1 MLYKSVVCF
10 FVFANVLANEPILE
24 IPNLDHIFNNLSKN
38 EWDADEVPCRDKIFN
53 ILENVKNSTLWATWV
68 WNSIDQSP
76 TGIFF
81 GARYHLGS
89 YDQCLRPPWL
99 AKHPELRTQYCLAEI
114 EMNKDGVKTME
125 EVSDPY
131 VRAEDYY
138 LDTKTHFGRSFS
150 YIAHGVCLPAGCP
163 SKSAEKFVQALMST
177 GYLRA
182 ARGAAVSVHHCE
194 EAAAPREYST
204 GYYVFVY
211 TFATLLFIAVT
222 STYYVSEYTVTASS
236 NSFVNH
242 VAKSFCLRRNWN
254 TVFKSDKDELPCLHG
269 IRLLT
274 AIIIAFSHCIIMSH
288 GSSVSNGI
296 DLDRMGTDKPA
307 VAVVTTHFDVFV
319 DTFFSLSGLLVGKS
333 LATLDITRP
342 YSLMKNIMKRYIR
355 LVVLL
360 AVTVFYLAHISKH
373 TDDGPVYP
381 KIAFYEQQMCEKNW
395 LPALL
400 MVGNYYNALE
410 MCHPAT
416 WYIPCDFHMYVMS
429 LVLLYVY
436 RKNSRIGTAAAAIVL
451 VISFI
456 MPVITIYVYD
466 LPAIIAY
473 NTGLEINIRP
483 NSTFRNFYIKTHNR
497 MGPYAIGLAAGY
509 LMSIYKPKDYRRVWS
524 KTVSFL
530 GTFVSLNLM
539 LVVLAAGHLCFVYGV
554 HGWLACIFA
563 AFERNLFAVAVL
575 GVVIFCTYGQVPL
588 INPFL
593 SWSVFAPLSRL
604 SYGLYVIH
612 IVFLYQ
618 FSSMRDHNTH
628 HLFQGLIFS
637 LGLVVVSL
645 LLSLMVWLLAEAPLV
660 NITNPYLNTKGSVK
674 EKIEISRNGAHQN
687 DTSKQKSL

>member
-1 MLYKSVVCF
+1 
-10 FVFANVLANEPILE
+10 
-24 IPNLDHIFNNLSKN
+24 
-38 EWDADEVPCRDKIFN
+38 
-53 ILENVKNSTLWATWV
+53 
-68 WNSIDQSP
+68 
-76 TGIFF
+76 
-81 GARYHLGS
+81 
-89 YDQCLRPPWL
+89 
-99 AKHPELRTQYCLAEI
+99 
-114 EMNKDGVKTME
+114 MNKDGVKTME

-182 ARGAAVSVHHCE
+182 ARGAAVSIHHCE
-194 EAAAPREYST
+194 EAAAPSEYST

-211 TFATLLFIAVT
+211 TFAALLFIAVA
-222 STYYVSEYTVTASS
+222 STYYVSEYPVTASS
-236 NSFVNH
+236 NSFANH

-269 IRLLT
+269 IRFLT
-274 AIIIAFSHCIIMSH
+274 AIIVAYVHYLAISH
-288 GSSVSNGI
+288 GTSVSNG
-296 DLDRMGTDKPA
+296 LDFERMATDKPA
-307 VAVVTTHFDVFV
+307 LAFLTTHFEVLV
-319 DTFFSLSGLLVGKS
+319 DTFFVLSALLVGKS
-333 LATLDITRP
+333 LATLDITKP
-342 YSLMKNIMKRYIR
+342 YSLLINILKRYIR

-373 TDDGPVYP
+373 SDDGPVYP

-400 MVGNYYNALE
+400 MVGNYYNTLE

-436 RKNSRIGTAAAAIVL
+436 RKNSRIGRAAAAIVL

-466 LPAIIAY
+466 LPPVIIY
-473 NTGLEINIRP
+473 DLGLDVNIRP
-483 NSTFRNFYIKTHNR
+483 NPSFRNFYIKTHNR
-497 MGPYAIGLAAGY
+497 MIPYAIGLAAGY
-509 LMSIYKPKDYRRVWS
+509 FMSIYKPKDYRKVWS

-530 GTFVSLNLM
+530 GTSIALILM
-539 LVVLAAGHLCFVYGV
+539 LVVLALGHLCIVYRV

-563 AFERNLFAVAVL
+563 AFERNVFALAVL
-575 GVVIFCTYGQVPL
+575 SVVIFCSYGQVPL

-628 HLFQGLIFS
+628 HLFQILINS

-660 NITNPYLNTKGSVK
+660 NITNPYLNTKGAAK
-674 EKIEISRNGAHQN
+674 EKVGITRNDAHQN
-687 DTSKQKSL
+687 DTIKQKSM